1 MSEHRAPQE
10 GLLSESER
18 EALTDPEQQS
28 PHTRDELIDKV
39 ADRLWET
46 FGDIE
51 LLYIILTEDEFR
63 SAFDDA
69 TDTRRCVR
77 ARAHHVLAFLYYG
90 LQLTDDDVTYRIAS
104 AIEAAEAAN
113 DRDATVTL
121 DVVTQPFLPPDQQ
134 IEALKNG
141 AYEQVS
147 AAALDQLWYDERVP
161 PSDVVDA
168 FSALGETELTV
179 EDVVAE
185 REGTEL
191 VERMPTPVI
200 TDVEVNAKA
209 PAEDDN

>member
-10 GLLSESER
+10 GLLGETER
-18 EALTDPEQQS
+18 EALTDPEGEV

-39 ADRLWET
+39 AHRLWET

-51 LLYIILTEDEFR
+51 LLYMILTEDEFR
-63 SAFDDA
+63 SAFADTA
-69 TDTRRCVR
+69 DTRRCVR
-77 ARAHHVLAFLYYG
+77 SRAHHVLAFLYYG
-90 LQLTDDDVTYRIAS
+90 LQLTGDDVTYRVAS
-104 AIEAAEAAN
+104 AIETAEAAN

-121 DVVTQPFLPPDQQ
+121 DIVTQPFLPPDQQ

-141 AYEQVS
+141 AYEQVT
-147 AAALDQLWYDERVP
+147 AAALDQLWYDEQVP
-161 PSDVVDA
+161 PADVVDA
-168 FSALGETELTV
+168 FAALDETELTV

-185 REGTEL
+185 RKWTEL

-200 TDVEVNAKA
+200 TDVEVNTKA